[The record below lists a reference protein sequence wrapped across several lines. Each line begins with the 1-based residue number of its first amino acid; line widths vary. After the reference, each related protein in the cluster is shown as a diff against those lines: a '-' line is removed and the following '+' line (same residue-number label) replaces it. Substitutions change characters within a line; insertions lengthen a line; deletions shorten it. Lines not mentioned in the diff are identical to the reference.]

1 MKEYP
6 DWALRISIF
15 LFMASYIAIGL
26 YVFYLTGL

>member
-6 DWALRISIF
+6 DLALRISIF

-26 YVFYLTGL
+26 YAFYLIGL